1 MPADEIE
8 FLVEE
13 AAEGGFIARSLG
25 DCIFTEAET
34 LDELYA
40 NVRAATC
47 CHCDECRRP
56 RAIRLRFVKTVREE
70 VIELEAAP

>member
-1 MPADEIE
+1 MPIDEIE
-8 FLVEE
+8 FIVEE
-13 AAEGGFIARSLG
+13 ATEGGYVAWSQG

-40 NVRAATC
+40 NVRAAVC

-56 RAIRLRFVKTVREE
+56 GTIRLRFVKTSREE
-70 VIELEAAP
+70 VIDLEAAP